1 MARRSYPTRYPARRR
16 RLAQRVQP
24 QQPVCRTGGI
34 RAGPSL
40 AASLFYRCM
49 TFRIRTTTCALLALL
64 GAAAHAQ
71 VVTPDSPLPR
81 LLAERKV
88 LTRRYAEANAQ
99 RHGLLGLSNKPSKK
113 DLQDVVDALQGIVDK
128 DEQIVAALNL
138 TTQQAQTAAAQ
149 LQTTATTLQNTGRDD
164 RNLTAQRLS
173 ELQATEQNLQ
183 ERLRQATARQ
193 QEMEADLR
201 EAQQG
206 RALRDG
212 LVVALALACAGLF
225 FWRRKR

>member
-1 MARRSYPTRYPARRR
+1 
-16 RLAQRVQP
+16 
-24 QQPVCRTGGI
+24 
-34 RAGPSL
+34 
-40 AASLFYRCM
+40 M

-64 GAAAHAQ
+64 GSAAHAQ

-88 LTRRYAEANAQ
+88 LTRQYAEASAQ

-193 QEMEADLR
+193 QEMGADLR

-206 RALRDG
+206 RTLRDG
-212 LVVALALACAGLF
+212 LLVALTLACAGLF

>member
-1 MARRSYPTRYPARRR
+1 
-16 RLAQRVQP
+16 
-24 QQPVCRTGGI
+24 
-34 RAGPSL
+34 
-40 AASLFYRCM
+40 M

-164 RNLTAQRLS
+164 RNLTAERLS
-173 ELQATEQNLQ
+173 ELQNEQQNLQ
-183 ERLRQATARQ
+183 ERLRQATDKQRALAA
-193 QEMEADLR
+193 ELA

-206 RALRDG
+206 RTVRDAL
-212 LVVALALACAGLF
+212 VLALGAAALGLF
-225 FWRRKR
+225 FWRRRR

>member
-1 MARRSYPTRYPARRR
+1 M
-16 RLAQRVQP
+16 L
-24 QQPVCRTGGI
+24 
-34 RAGPSL
+34 AGPL
-40 AASLFYRCM
+40 WATCLFCICM
-49 TFRIRTTTCALLALL
+49 TFRTRAFSLALLALL
-64 GAAAHAQ
+64 GPAAQAQ
-71 VVTPDSPLPR
+71 VITPDSPLPR

-88 LTRRYAEANAQ
+88 LTRQYAEANAQ

-164 RNLTAQRLS
+164 RNLTAQRLH

-183 ERLRQATARQ
+183 ERLRQATAKQ
-193 QEMEADLR
+193 QLLEADLH

-206 RALRDG
+206 RTLRDG
-212 LVVALALACAGLF
+212 LVVALALACVGLF
-225 FWRRKR
+225 FWRRRG